1 MNQQESPAISFV
13 RLSSGRHAV
22 FSPSGDFAFL
32 TSAELDATMAGP
44 DKLEEL
50 GPARLAELYAKHF
63 VTAADQIGMSKLLE
77 ARRAARRETVGSGVS
92 LHILVPTLQCGHSC
106 QYCQVSRALDS
117 QGFEMTPAMLDA
129 ACDTIFESPSPVLT
143 VEFQG
148 GDPLIRFDL
157 VRRAIER
164 IACRNAVDRR
174 RIQFVV
180 ASTLHQLD
188 LEMCAFFRE
197 HSVVLSTSIDG
208 PQALHNRNRPVP
220 GRDSHERTLAGI
232 AMAREHIG
240 PGCVSALMTTTKL
253 SLEMPEAVVD
263 EYVRLGFDEV
273 FVRPMA
279 SHGFAKRNGAH
290 LGYPSSAFFAFYERC
305 LERVLW
311 WNSKGVALR
320 ESAAATWLNKL
331 LSPFDSGYVD
341 LQSPT
346 GAGSAVLVYNY
357 DSYVYPSDEARML
370 AETGD
375 VTLRLGRIGEPI
387 TRLQGS
393 EVVQWLRTQSD
404 GEVQSECASCSYRV
418 FCGPDPVEAL
428 AAGRPIGVAET
439 DHCQRSTWMFRHLL
453 DRLDRAEIEGNE
465 EFLDLAYAWARRH
478 HPRRRFDSSSMVDHK
493 VNVVQKSVERIALPP
508 SETHFRGIPV
518 RAYTS
523 ALEN

>member
-1 MNQQESPAISFV
+1 MIRSE
-13 RLSSGRHAV
+13 RLSSGRNAV
-22 FSPSGDFAFL
+22 FSPSGDFVFL
-32 TSAELDATMAGP
+32 TRDEFDAVVAAATACPGNF
-44 DKLEEL
+44 DAL
-50 GPARLAELYAKHF
+50 GTARLAELYAKHI
-63 VTAADQIGMSKLLE
+63 VSGVDQIGMSRLLE

-117 QGFEMTPAMLDA
+117 QGFEMSKAMLDA
-129 ACDTIFESPSPVLT
+129 ACDTIFESPSQVLT
-143 VEFQG
+143 IEFQG

-157 VRRAIER
+157 VRHAIER
-164 IACRNAVDRR
+164 IARRNSAERR

-208 PQALHNRNRPVP
+208 PPELHNKNRPAP
-220 GRDSHERTLAGI
+220 GRDSHERTVAGI
-232 AMAREHIG
+232 ALAREHID
-240 PGCVSALMTTTKL
+240 PGCVSALMTTTKA
-253 SLEMPEAVVD
+253 SLAMPEAVID

-279 SHGFAKRNGAH
+279 SHGFAKRNIAY
-290 LGYPSSAFFAFYERC
+290 LGYSSSAFFAFYERC

-311 WNSKGVALR
+311 WNGKGVALR

-357 DSYVYPSDEARML
+357 DGYVYPSDEARML

-375 VTLRLGRIGEPI
+375 VTLRLGRIGDPI
-387 TRLQGS
+387 ARLQGS
-393 EVVQWLRTQSD
+393 DAVHWLRSQSN
-404 GEVQSECASCSYRV
+404 GELRSECASCPYQV
-418 FCGPDPVEAL
+418 FCGPDPVEEL
-428 AAGRPIGVAET
+428 AAGQPLAVAQT

-453 DRLDRAEIEGNE
+453 ERLDRAEADASED
-465 EFLDLAYAWARRH
+465 FLDLAHAWARRD
-478 HPRRRFDSSSMVDHK
+478 HPHRPEHTSSNVDH
-493 VNVVQKSVERIALPP
+493 VVAVVDKPAVRLPEP
-508 SETHFRGIPV
+508 SSETRFRGIPV
-518 RAYTS
+518 RAYT
-523 ALEN
+523 ADEEG